1 MAQRRARYVRA
12 PHPSPKPSRP
22 GSSTYRHK
30 TLQSSVTPL
39 FRFLLISESV
49 SSTFQT
55 DDEWFG
61 FKAPPPPL
69 CPSKSP
75 HFWPGSVSTPV
86 SLSPII
92 CPLFHSQS
100 DLGKMYYFIGSC
112 LPLVHWLP
120 LTLRIQI
127 HSPPLTGS
135 SLLASPYSL
144 LPSLYHCGLLA
155 DLPTCQLPL
164 WPLLLLFPSPGSS
177 SHGWSPGSLLTAR
190 KSLFKWHLIGMPPIR
205 NSTSLAP
212 LFLFLP
218 VILSDTQFICLIS
231 VSSN

>member
-1 MAQRRARYVRA
+1 MSLQRRPHPCTPGIGLHSCFCPLHLDGSMSHLKTAQRRARYVRA

-22 GSSTYRHK
+22 GSSIYRHK

-55 DDEWFG
+55 DDERFG

-92 CPLFHSQS
+92 CPLFRSQS

-112 LPLVHWLP
+112 LLLVHWLP

-127 HSPPLTGS
+127 HSPPPTPYFPHSITVASLLIFQRASCRYGPYSCCSLHQEALPTDEVQAHS
-135 SLLASPYSL
+135 SLSASL
-144 LPSLYHCGLLA
+144 C
-155 DLPTCQLPL
+155 
-164 WPLLLLFPSPGSS
+164 
-177 SHGWSPGSLLTAR
+177 
-190 KSLFKWHLIGMPPIR
+190 
-205 NSTSLAP
+205 
-212 LFLFLP
+212 
-218 VILSDTQFICLIS
+218 
-231 VSSN
+231 SNDI

>member
-1 MAQRRARYVRA
+1 MSLQRRPHPCTPGIGLHSCFCPLHLDGSMSHLKMAQRRARYVRA
-12 PHPSPKPSRP
+12 PHPSPKPSHP
-22 GSSTYRHK
+22 GSSIYRHK

-55 DDEWFG
+55 DDERFG
-61 FKAPPPPL
+61 FKAPPPPS

-92 CPLFHSQS
+92 CPLFRSQS

-112 LPLVHWLP
+112 LLLVHWLP

-127 HSPPLTGS
+127 HSPPLAGS

-177 SHGWSPGSLLTAR
+177 SHR
-190 KSLFKWHLIGMPPIR
+190 
-205 NSTSLAP
+205 
-212 LFLFLP
+212 
-218 VILSDTQFICLIS
+218 
-231 VSSN
+231 